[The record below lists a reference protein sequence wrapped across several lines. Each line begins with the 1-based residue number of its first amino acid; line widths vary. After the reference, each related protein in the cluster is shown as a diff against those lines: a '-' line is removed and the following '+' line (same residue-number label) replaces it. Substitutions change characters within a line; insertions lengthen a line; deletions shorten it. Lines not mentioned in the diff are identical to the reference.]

1 MNFEYETNKIFLK
14 SHDGKVI
21 SEITFPKEDD
31 NVVNINYVFVD
42 ESIRGQWIADKLMKE
57 AVEQIKKSNKK
68 VIASCPFAKSW
79 FQKNQEYQNLLV
91 KA

>member
-42 ESIRGQWIADKLMKE
+42 ESIRGQGIADKLMKE

-79 FQKNQEYQNLLV
+79 FQKNQESQNLLV

>member
-14 SHDGKVI
+14 SHDGKII

-42 ESIRGQWIADKLMKE
+42 ESMRGKGIADKLMKE

>member
-42 ESIRGQWIADKLMKE
+42 ESIRGQGIADKLMKE

>member
-21 SEITFPKEDD
+21 SEIIFPKEDD

-42 ESIRGQWIADKLMKE
+42 ESIRGQGIADKLMKE